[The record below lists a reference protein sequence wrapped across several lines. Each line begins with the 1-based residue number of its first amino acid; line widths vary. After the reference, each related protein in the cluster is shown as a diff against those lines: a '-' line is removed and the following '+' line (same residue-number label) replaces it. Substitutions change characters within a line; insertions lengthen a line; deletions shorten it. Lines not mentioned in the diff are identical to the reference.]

1 MTVTLHHYIFS
12 YLKTLASLGHA
23 KNICFKFCIQL
34 WFPTAF
40 IPLVIALVMLFHPRS
55 PYKDIHDYS
64 NTQKTIGEHSMGKN
78 INEEGKYF
86 AYRNTHSAVCISHII
101 KNIFA
106 WLKPFCFHAN
116 FSFASPVNFL
126 NSKFGSSF
134 LFLGTKYCV
143 TFC

>member
-1 MTVTLHHYIFS
+1 
-12 YLKTLASLGHA
+12 
-23 KNICFKFCIQL
+23 
-34 WFPTAF
+34 
-40 IPLVIALVMLFHPRS
+40 
-55 PYKDIHDYS
+55 
-64 NTQKTIGEHSMGKN
+64 MGKN

-86 AYRNTHSAVCISHII
+86 AYRNTHSAICISHII

-134 LFLGTKYCV
+134 VFLGTKYCV
-143 TFC
+143 TFCQLKAVMQKLIIKNKRGIYFIRMKITQCQGSYDFQDALHNKLCFFARKYILFPGNKFKHLLFTHPD